1 MAAGPLG
8 QWDSLPY
15 AELKGP
21 GLERLCFRLLLADRK
36 APRYF
41 GDNGEAQFGIDLI
54 VSNGNDCT
62 VFQCK
67 NHANFEI
74 GEFKALLA
82 KFEQEWLLARPE
94 LPKPVELVVIWPVM
108 HTERQDVE
116 TVKKDF
122 FERTGVRVEIW
133 HRDILDHRLRDLP
146 DIVADLFSLH
156 AVQRF
161 CTRQNWDADIFRP
174 LEPNSGDRRAV
185 GRFLDLLRDNRVVL
199 DPSAVE
205 RFDEILGSQAVAILS
220 GASGSGKTITSLA
233 LAKGFDDGAWRVF
246 YINLRQQ
253 MSEQQLVNGV
263 RHRSISPTVFI
274 FDDAHLN
281 LDLVQRTIDRLA
293 DILGDRWVRIAVV
306 MQAAGIGSDDY
317 DGPIQDFIE
326 ECTTGKAVIELV
338 ATEARYAA
346 IVARSRPDLRSL
358 SDERLRRLVALSGRS
373 LSLLDEVL
381 PLFAT
386 VDDLDTVDLEQ
397 IFPLVLRRYF
407 KKEQGGVSAPA
418 LKRLAG
424 LGQFDLVVPV
434 EDLPDPFEPR
444 WQEAVDRL
452 TVTLGRP
459 ESRAFFHPSVAEMLF
474 RTLSWADGD
483 NDWIEAAAKVWVARL
498 GSACA
503 INPVELQLFLRSRLR
518 LADDLPLK
526 QQVLCDKTL
535 LATFEK
541 GRGELRVEWLSL
553 MVRLTRAV
561 EPEPPFAAWLM
572 DQIVRMV
579 AEPTNVGTGSVGTLG
594 LAFRELGLRD
604 PEQTQLRK
612 LEEQIDPGALLALL
626 RERADLSAFLNVL
639 QCTSVEF
646 AGRLV
651 RALDPL
657 TVAALLQHTRDRQA
671 SVGTLSFALRELGLR
686 DPEQTQLREL
696 EAKIGL
702 EALLALL
709 RERADLS
716 AFLKVLQYTSVEF
729 AGRLIRALD
738 PLTVAAF
745 LRHTLDRQAS
755 VGTLNFA
762 LRELGLRDPEQMQLR
777 ELEDKIGPDA
787 LLWLLRERADLSAFL
802 RVLQYTS
809 VEFAGRLIRALD
821 PPTVA
826 ALLQRTRDRQGSVGA
841 ALAFAFRELGLRDPE
856 QTQLRQLEDKIGSD
870 ALLALLRERADLSAF
885 LGVVQRTSVEF
896 AGRLIQAL
904 DPPTVAALLQRTRDR
919 QGSVGAA
926 LAFALRELGL
936 RDPQQTQLRQLE
948 DKIGSDTL
956 LGLLRERAD
965 LAAFLRVVQHTSVEF
980 AGRLIGALDPSAVAA
995 LLQRTRDQQVSVG
1008 TLGLILREIGLR
1020 DPQQTQ
1026 LRKLE
1031 DKIGSDALL
1040 GLLRERADLSAFL
1053 SVLQHTSVEF
1063 AGRLI
1068 RALDPLTVA
1077 ALLQHTRDQEGSV
1090 GTLGLALRELGLRD
1104 PEQTQLRELEDK
1116 IGPGALLGLL
1126 RERAD
1131 LSSFFKILANASV
1144 EFAGRLIWAL
1154 DRGTM
1159 AQFIDRTIILG
1170 SSVGT
1175 IALPIGYLRRHLPE
1189 CADRLDSMIGPD
1201 NLWRLFVSNGDLNDL
1216 SPLLPALGRPLRD
1229 AFISLEHGSECR
1241 WRDLTARSNFYAICR
1256 FARDCFS
1263 DLPEIVGCR
1272 LAQVI
1277 KASVTGSLQRTRW
1290 SEFSSSRTII
1300 EKLVPSDLK
1309 GCLMEAAGDR
1319 IARLGPDDLR
1329 AEDMG
1334 TASSLL
1340 LTVQHHRPDLWPIA
1354 ARDFW
1359 RIVPPES
1366 TWPDDYHRLIAGRFL
1381 LQLASL
1387 PEVSKRDAERVIL
1400 AFTTRPPTLNDAE
1413 SKVVWLFLWN
1423 LFATW
1428 YERGRPFSDR
1438 FRGLQPPEFWDKLV
1452 QFVKQQVHRHRN
1464 EDKLNLLIVAGLLR
1478 FLVPETAQVLR
1489 SELKGR
1495 LTGIRYLLN
1504 KTDELTMLP
1513 AFFALQGISLLVP
1526 QRDVFTPERRR
1537 VLVEKASEYPQRG
1550 AALDLVC
1557 GWLRNEI

>member
-1 MAAGPLG
+1 MLWSNVLLMAERPRKLREMQRGQISHLLGHVPSMAAGPLG

-15 AELKGP
+15 AELNGP

-36 APRYF
+36 VPRYF

-54 VSNGNDCT
+54 VSNGDDCT

-82 KFEQEWLLARPE
+82 KFEQEWLRARAE
-94 LPKPVELVVIWPVM
+94 LPKPVEFVVVWPVM

-122 FERTGVRVEIW
+122 FEHTGVRVEVW

-253 MSEQQLVNGV
+253 VSEQQLVNGV
-263 RHRSISPTVFI
+263 RQRSISPTVFI

-346 IVARSRPDLRSL
+346 IVARSRPDLPSL

-373 LSLLDEVL
+373 LALLDEVL

-407 KKEQGGVSAPA
+407 KKEKGGVSAPA

-424 LGQFDLVVPV
+424 LGQFDVVVPV

-444 WQEAVDRL
+444 WEEVVNRL
-452 TVTLGRP
+452 TLTFGRP
-459 ESRAFFHPSVAEMLF
+459 ESRAFFHASVAELLF

-483 NDWIEAAAKVWVARL
+483 NDWIEAVAKVWVARL

-503 INPVELQLFLRSRLR
+503 INPVDLPLFLRSRLR
-518 LADDLPLK
+518 LVDDLPLK
-526 QQVLCDKTL
+526 QRILCDKTL
-535 LATFEK
+535 LATLEK
-541 GRGELRVEWLSL
+541 GRGGLRVEWLSL
-553 MVRLTRAV
+553 MVMLTRAV
-561 EPEPPFAAWLM
+561 EPEPPFAAWMM

-579 AEPTNVGTGSVGTLG
+579 AEPTNVGTGSVGKLG
-594 LAFRELGLRD
+594 LAFREIGLRD
-604 PEQTQLRK
+604 PEQTHLRK
-612 LEEQIDPGALLALL
+612 LEEQIGPGALLALL
-626 RERADLSAFLNVL
+626 RERADLAAFLGVL
-639 QCTSVEF
+639 QHTSVEF
-646 AGRLV
+646 AGRLT

-657 TVAALLQHTRDRQA
+657 TVAALLQHTREWQG
-671 SVGTLSFALRELGLR
+671 SVGAALAFTLRELGLR
-686 DPEQTQLREL
+686 DPEQTQLR
-696 EAKIGL
+696 
-702 EALLALL
+702 
-709 RERADLS
+709 DL
-716 AFLKVLQYTSVEF
+716 
-729 AGRLIRALD
+729 D
-738 PLTVAAF
+738 
-745 LRHTLDRQAS
+745 
-755 VGTLNFA
+755 
-762 LRELGLRDPEQMQLR
+762 
-777 ELEDKIGPDA
+777 
-787 LLWLLRERADLSAFL
+787 
-802 RVLQYTS
+802 
-809 VEFAGRLIRALD
+809 
-821 PPTVA
+821 
-826 ALLQRTRDRQGSVGA
+826 
-841 ALAFAFRELGLRDPE
+841 
-856 QTQLRQLEDKIGSD
+856 
-870 ALLALLRERADLSAF
+870 
-885 LGVVQRTSVEF
+885 
-896 AGRLIQAL
+896 
-904 DPPTVAALLQRTRDR
+904 
-919 QGSVGAA
+919 
-926 LAFALRELGL
+926 
-936 RDPQQTQLRQLE
+936 
-948 DKIGSDTL
+948 
-956 LGLLRERAD
+956 
-965 LAAFLRVVQHTSVEF
+965 
-980 AGRLIGALDPSAVAA
+980 
-995 LLQRTRDQQVSVG
+995 
-1008 TLGLILREIGLR
+1008 
-1020 DPQQTQ
+1020 
-1026 LRKLE
+1026 

-1053 SVLQHTSVEF
+1053 NVLQYTSAEF

-1077 ALLQHTRDQEGSV
+1077 ALLQHTRDRQGPV
-1090 GTLGLALRELGLRD
+1090 GTLSLTLRKLGLHD

-1116 IGPGALLGLL
+1116 IGPDALLGLL

-1131 LSSFFKILANASV
+1131 LPALLNVLRYTSV
-1144 EFAGRLIWAL
+1144 EFAGSLIRAL
-1154 DRGTM
+1154 DRATM
-1159 AQFIDRTIILG
+1159 AEFIDRTIVLG
-1170 SSVGT
+1170 SSIGT
-1175 IALPIGYLRRHLPE
+1175 IAFPIGYIRHHLPE

-1216 SPLLPALGRPLRD
+1216 SPLLPALGRSLRD
-1229 AFISLEHGSECR
+1229 AFISLEQGSECR
-1241 WRDLTARSNFYAICR
+1241 WRDLTARSNFFAICR
-1256 FARDCFS
+1256 FARDCFL

-1272 LAQVI
+1272 LTQVI
-1277 KASVTGSLQRTRW
+1277 KASVTGSLQRTPW
-1290 SEFSSSRTII
+1290 AAFASSRAII

-1309 GCLMEAAGDR
+1309 DFLMEAAGDR

-1329 AEDMG
+1329 AEDIE
-1334 TASSLL
+1334 TAPSLL

-1387 PEVSKRDAERVIL
+1387 PEVSKSDAERVIR
-1400 AFTTRPPTLNDAE
+1400 AFTTRPPTLDGAE

-1423 LFATW
+1423 LFSAW

-1438 FRGLQPPEFWDKLV
+1438 FRGLQPLEFWDKLV
-1452 QFVKQQVHRHRN
+1452 QCVKQQAPRRRN
-1464 EDKLNLLIVAGLLR
+1464 EDKLNLLILAGLLR

-1489 SELKGR
+1489 SELSGR
-1495 LTGIRYLLN
+1495 LKGIRYLLN
-1504 KTDELTMLP
+1504 KTGELTMLP
-1513 AFFALQGISLLVP
+1513 AFFALQGISILVP

-1537 VLVEKASEYPQRG
+1537 VLVEKASEYPQRT
-1550 AALDLVC
+1550 ASLDLVC